1 MTPSSPPPAR
11 RHRATLRA
19 LIRTTVNATVDA
31 AVSAT
36 TGAATGATRVA
47 THVATLFAAL
57 AAAACFHPAMAAPID
72 YPPTAK
78 VEQTDT
84 YFGTPVADPYRW
96 LEDDNSPQTKAWVER
111 QNALTFGWLRQIPFR
126 ADLLARIRALSN
138 YERYSAPFQKNGKVF
153 YFKNDGLQNQSVL
166 YVQQGFDGKPE
177 VLIDPNTF
185 SVDGTVRLESFTLS
199 RDGRYAAYA
208 KTAIP
213 GSDWRDIYVMDMAT
227 GRTLPDVLHWIK
239 FSSAAWRGDGFYY
252 SRFPEPV
259 KGKELTGQNV
269 DQKVYFHKIGTPQS
283 DDALVYEDPA
293 HPSYFV
299 DVQTTEDERFAVL
312 SIRDRKKRGNALHV
326 RDDRAAE
333 RGDPAGGEQADKHG
347 NPSGVPSGNQSG
359 NETAFRPIV
368 ADITEDA
375 FDLVDN
381 DGDRLLIATNRNAP
395 NRKLVRVDPA
405 HAAEAD
411 WSTVLPEKPDLLQ
424 HLSSAGGRLFATYL
438 HDVASRVEVL
448 GLDGKPQDEIKL
460 PAPGTALGFGGET
473 GDTEVFYVY
482 TALNRPPTIF
492 RYAIAQRRSTLFRAP
507 QVPGFDPAK
516 YESRQ
521 VFFKSRDGTRIPMF
535 VVHKKGLKLD
545 GRNPTL
551 LYGYGG
557 FNVTLN
563 PSFSAARI
571 AWLEQ
576 GGVYALANLRGG
588 GEYGEAWHEAGMR
601 LNKQN
606 VFDDCIAAAEYLI
619 HAGYTASDRLA
630 LQGGSNGGLLVGAVI
645 NQRPDLFKVALPA
658 VGVMDM
664 LRFQK
669 FSAGAAWVSDYGSSD
684 DEAQFKYLLG
694 YSPLHNLKA
703 GVNYPATLVTTS
715 DHDDRVV
722 PAHSFK
728 YAATLQE
735 KSGGEAPHLI
745 RIETNSGH
753 GSSNLSKGLEE
764 AADAYA
770 FIWANMGVVPV
781 LPKR

>member
-19 LIRTTVNATVDA
+19 PIRTTVNATVDA

-293 HPSYFV
+293 HPGYFV
-299 DVQTTEDERFAVL
+299 DVQTTE
-312 SIRDRKKRGNALHV
+312 V
-326 RDDRAAE
+326 R
-333 RGDPAGGEQADKHG
+333 
-347 NPSGVPSGNQSG
+347 
-359 NETAFRPIV
+359 
-368 ADITEDA
+368 
-375 FDLVDN
+375 
-381 DGDRLLIATNRNAP
+381 
-395 NRKLVRVDPA
+395 
-405 HAAEAD
+405 
-411 WSTVLPEKPDLLQ
+411 
-424 HLSSAGGRLFATYL
+424 
-438 HDVASRVEVL
+438 
-448 GLDGKPQDEIKL
+448 
-460 PAPGTALGFGGET
+460 
-473 GDTEVFYVY
+473 
-482 TALNRPPTIF
+482 
-492 RYAIAQRRSTLFRAP
+492 
-507 QVPGFDPAK
+507 
-516 YESRQ
+516 
-521 VFFKSRDGTRIPMF
+521 
-535 VVHKKGLKLD
+535 
-545 GRNPTL
+545 
-551 LYGYGG
+551 
-557 FNVTLN
+557 
-563 PSFSAARI
+563 
-571 AWLEQ
+571 
-576 GGVYALANLRGG
+576 
-588 GEYGEAWHEAGMR
+588 
-601 LNKQN
+601 
-606 VFDDCIAAAEYLI
+606 
-619 HAGYTASDRLA
+619 
-630 LQGGSNGGLLVGAVI
+630 
-645 NQRPDLFKVALPA
+645 
-658 VGVMDM
+658 
-664 LRFQK
+664 
-669 FSAGAAWVSDYGSSD
+669 
-684 DEAQFKYLLG
+684 YLLG

-764 AADAYA
+764 AADVYA

-781 LPKR
+781 FPKR